1 VLGFVAL
8 CICLAL
14 LTTGLILIFYSAD
27 EAAKSL
33 DEPLRD
39 APLYQETSRQV
50 RVVQNL

>member
-1 VLGFVAL
+1 MLGFVAL

-33 DEPLRD
+33 DEPLLD
-39 APLYQETSRQV
+39 APFYQDTTLQV
-50 RVVQNL
+50 CKSQ